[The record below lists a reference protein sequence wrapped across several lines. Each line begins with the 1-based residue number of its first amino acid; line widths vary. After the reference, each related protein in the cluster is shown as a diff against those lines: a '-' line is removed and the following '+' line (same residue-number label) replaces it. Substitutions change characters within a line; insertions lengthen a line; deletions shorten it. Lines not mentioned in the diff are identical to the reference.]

1 MNVQQKENKENLVKY
16 KLLYTALILLVYSI
30 GKGLPLYGIDVSPY
44 MHRTVG
50 AEDLLLQTIQ
60 GDVFKCSLFALG
72 ISPYMIS
79 SMLIQIVSAFRKS
92 ETRSKISPKKTQKQI
107 LGMTLVIAIVQAVIQ
122 VQDLIFRVSS
132 YELFLAKII
141 AVVEMVTGALIIVWL
156 CSRNKKYG
164 IGGQSALIFT
174 NIIDGIH
181 ATIKGQDIGSLL
193 VPVLIALLVMV
204 VVIIMEN
211 TEFRI
216 PVQRISIHNIYA
228 DKNYMAI
235 KLNPIG
241 VMPAM
246 FSSAAF
252 MIPTLLITALTW
264 VFSENTFLFWLQEN
278 MSLNKPLGIGVYI
291 ILIYILSVGFS
302 RVFINPKDMT
312 EQYLKSGDSLLNIHA
327 GDDTRKYLSRV
338 ITRISLVSATV
349 MSVCL
354 GIPMILQMTGGMNNS
369 LAALPSSVL
378 MLTGIW
384 CNLYREVLAV
394 RDLEAYKPFI

>member
-1 MNVQQKENKENLVKY
+1 MNVQQKEHKEYLVKY

-30 GKGLPLYGIDVSPY
+30 GKGLPLYGIDVSAY

-132 YELFLAKII
+132 YELFLAKVI

-181 ATIKGQDIGSLL
+181 ATLKGHDIEMLF
-193 VPVLIALLVMV
+193 VPVVIALVVMI

-264 VFSENTFLFWLQEN
+264 IFSENTFLFWLQEN

-394 RDLEAYKPFI
+394 RDLESYKPFI

>member
-1 MNVQQKENKENLVKY
+1 MKVLKTENKENLVKY

-30 GKGLPLYGIDVSPY
+30 GKGLPLYGIDVSAY
-44 MHRTVG
+44 MQKAVD

-60 GDVFKCSLFALG
+60 GDVFQCSIFALG

-107 LGMTLVIAIVQAVIQ
+107 LAMTLTVAIIQAVLQ
-122 VQDLIFRVSS
+122 VQELLFRVSGH
-132 YELFLAKII
+132 ELVLAKAI
-141 AVVEMVTGALIIVWL
+141 AVVEMVAGAMIIVWL

-164 IGGQSALIFT
+164 IGGQTALIFT
-174 NIIDGIH
+174 NIVDGIH
-181 ATIKGQDIGSLL
+181 TTLEGNEVTNLLIPLAISL
-193 VPVLIALLVMV
+193 VVMV

-246 FSSAAF
+246 FSTAAF
-252 MIPTLLITALTW
+252 MIPTLLITALNW
-264 VFSENTFLFWLQEN
+264 VFPGNNTLLSLQDN
-278 MSLNKPLGIGVYI
+278 MSLDKPVGMVVYVM
-291 ILIYILSVGFS
+291 LIYILSIGFS
-302 RVFINPKDMT
+302 RVFINPKDTT

-327 GDDTRKYLSRV
+327 GDDTRKYLSNV
-338 ITRISLVSATV
+338 INGISIGSATV
-349 MSVCL
+349 MAICL
-354 GIPMILQMTGGMNNS
+354 CIPMILQMTGWIDSS
-369 LAALPSSVL
+369 LTALPSAIL

-384 CNLYREVLAV
+384 SNLYREIIAV
-394 RDLEAYKPFI
+394 RDLEAYKPFV

>member
-30 GKGLPLYGIDVSPY
+30 GKGLPLYGIDVSAY
-44 MHRTVG
+44 LHREVG

-107 LGMTLVIAIVQAVIQ
+107 LGMTLVVAIVQAVVQ
-122 VQDLIFRVSS
+122 VQGLIFKVSAQ
-132 YELFLAKII
+132 ELFFAKSI
-141 AVVEMVTGALIIVWL
+141 AVVEMITGAMIIVWL

-164 IGGQSALIFT
+164 IGGQTALIFT
-174 NIIDGIH
+174 NIVDGIH
-181 ATIKGQDIGSLL
+181 ATLKGHGIGTLL
-193 VPVLIALLVMV
+193 VPAMIALIVMI
-204 VVIIMEN
+204 VVIVMEN

-264 VFSENTFLFWLQEN
+264 IFPGNATLLWWQEN
-278 MSLNKPLGIGVYI
+278 MSLNNPLGIVVYI
-291 ILIYILSVGFS
+291 LLIYTLSIGFS

-338 ITRISLVSATV
+338 ITRISFASATV

-354 GIPMILQMTGGMNNS
+354 AIPMILQLTGGMDSS
-369 LAALPSSVL
+369 LTALPSSVL
-378 MLTGIW
+378 MLTGVW